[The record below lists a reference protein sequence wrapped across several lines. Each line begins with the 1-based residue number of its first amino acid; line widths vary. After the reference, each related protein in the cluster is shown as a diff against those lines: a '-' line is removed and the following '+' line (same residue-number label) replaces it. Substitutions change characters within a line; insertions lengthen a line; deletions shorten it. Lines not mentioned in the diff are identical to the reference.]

1 MILPGGVLYSFTS
14 SSGGSQ
20 AHGAA
25 PTKPS
30 NGHGLLQGAPG
41 STPGLALRK
50 FNPFA
55 SCVGK
60 PIQGFSDVS
69 APAQKDNQT
78 IKPSE
83 GKQSWN
89 SDQMRLLNEARGLL
103 PQGELEHRAR
113 QILDSYTPNQQPAPQ
128 TPGSPRLII
137 SDFLRSKGFEPMRK
151 SALHFG
157 SRLAENYKMKFG
169 AYPPKHGKTY
179 IYYEIDRPLME
190 ETWAQIQT
198 EDAD

>member
-55 SCVGK
+55 SCVENQQNK
-60 PIQGFSDVS
+60 GFGRVS
-69 APAQKDNQT
+69 TGVEGQPNNQAQWRET
-78 IKPSE
+78 IMELTPFDRM
-83 GKQSWN
+83 G
-89 SDQMRLLNEARGLL
+89 LLN
-103 PQGELEHRAR
+103 
-113 QILDSYTPNQQPAPQ
+113 
-128 TPGSPRLII
+128 
-137 SDFLRSKGFEPMRK
+137 M
-151 SALHFG
+151 
-157 SRLAENYKMKFG
+157 
-169 AYPPKHGKTY
+169 
-179 IYYEIDRPLME
+179 
-190 ETWAQIQT
+190 